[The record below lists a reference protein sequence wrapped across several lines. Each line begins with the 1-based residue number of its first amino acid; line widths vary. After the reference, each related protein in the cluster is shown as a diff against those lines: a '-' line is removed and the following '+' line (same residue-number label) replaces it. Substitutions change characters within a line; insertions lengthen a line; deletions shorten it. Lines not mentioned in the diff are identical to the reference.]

1 MDKLRELLENL
12 EKENDEKSIPDNAS
26 QRNVNVIKFVYE
38 LPAFGRLS
46 AASAASPSGKVP
58 PSPETAAAY
67 PADSAASADAAPV
80 AARTPKTKRFSC
92 RKNLFLLPADM
103 TETTSERNTITLIM
117 VSAHR
122 FRQTNTYNCTR
133 CPQSARPSACRAFWY
148 A

>member
-1 MDKLRELLENL
+1 
-12 EKENDEKSIPDNAS
+12 
-26 QRNVNVIKFVYE
+26 VYE

-92 RKNLFLLPADM
+92 GKNLFYCPPLPPAKQKNSCQPA
-103 TETTSERNTITLIM
+103 EKR
-117 VSAHR
+117 V
-122 FRQTNTYNCTR
+122 
-133 CPQSARPSACRAFWY
+133 
-148 A
+148 